1 MYRFT
6 NLNFSI
12 MLIVIIL
19 LATSLPMIATFDIK
33 QIKIIAY
40 NKAYATTDKLI
51 NSTSID
57 YRVGKN
63 DGSIAA
69 VHAFSGLNDLHY
81 NTSVNQGSNQYQA
94 GYIAGY
100 NEEWKRLSA
109 TNSTIEMS
117 SGHQGIQHYHNEN
130 CQGMLHVLGDC
141 SGKAAAGGGKAIDS
155 SNNEAMVGI
164 IDQQQHSDNENCQGM
179 LFLVVGNCD
188 NNGSS
193 NIESVNQTKE
203 NRVW

>member
-1 MYRFT
+1 
-6 NLNFSI
+6 

-81 NTSVNQGSNQYQA
+81 NISVNQGINQYQA

-109 TNSTIEMS
+109 TNSTISMS
-117 SGHQGIQHYHNEN
+117 SGHQSIQHYHNEN
-130 CQGMLHVLGDC
+130 CQDILYVLGDC
-141 SGKAAAGGGKAIDS
+141 SNNAGKTIA
-155 SNNEAMVGI
+155 SNETMVSR
-164 IDQQQHSDNENCQGM
+164 IDQHYGNENCKDIF
-179 LFLVVGNCD
+179 FLVGDCD
-188 NNGSS
+188 SS
-193 NIESVNQTKE
+193 QSKE

>member
-1 MYRFT
+1 
-6 NLNFSI
+6 

-81 NTSVNQGSNQYQA
+81 NTSVTA
-94 GYIAGY
+94 
-100 NEEWKRLSA
+100 A
-109 TNSTIEMS
+109 TNIS
-117 SGHQGIQHYHNEN
+117 
-130 CQGMLHVLGDC
+130 
-141 SGKAAAGGGKAIDS
+141 
-155 SNNEAMVGI
+155 
-164 IDQQQHSDNENCQGM
+164 
-179 LFLVVGNCD
+179 LVILLVITRNGND
-188 NNGSS
+188 YLLP
-193 NIESVNQTKE
+193 ILL
-203 NRVW
+203 

>member
-19 LATSLPMIATFDIK
+19 LAISLPMIATFDIK
-33 QIKIIAY
+33 QIKIMEY

-69 VHAFSGLNDLHY
+69 VHAFSGLNDLHH

-109 TNSTIEMS
+109 TNSTIS
-117 SGHQGIQHYHNEN
+117 ITSGHQGIQHYHNEK
-130 CQGMLHVLGDC
+130 CQGILHVLGDC
-141 SGKAAAGGGKAIDS
+141 SGKAADKAIA
-155 SNNEAMVGI
+155 SNETMVGSGR
-164 IDQQQHSDNENCQGM
+164 QQQQPQNYANENCQGM
-179 LFLVVGNCD
+179 FFLVGGCD
-188 NNGSS
+188 NSGGSGSS
-193 NIESVNQTKE
+193 SEGIRQSKE

>member
-1 MYRFT
+1 MYRYT
-6 NLNFSI
+6 NLSFSI
-12 MLIVIIL
+12 ALIVIIL
-19 LATSLPMIATFDIK
+19 LVTSLPMILTFDIK
-33 QIKIIAY
+33 QIKIIVY

-57 YRVGKN
+57 YKVGKN

-81 NTSVNQGSNQYQA
+81 NTSVYHGSNQYQS

-109 TNSTIEMS
+109 TNSTISIS
-117 SGHQGIQHYHNEN
+117 SGHQGIQNYHNEK
-130 CQGMLHVLGDC
+130 CQGILHVLGDC
-141 SGKAAAGGGKAIDS
+141 SGKAIASNETMVGGGR
-155 SNNEAMVGI
+155 
-164 IDQQQHSDNENCQGM
+164 QQQPQNYANENCQGM
-179 LFLVVGNCD
+179 FFLVGGCD
-188 NNGSS
+188 NSDSGGSDS
-193 NIESVNQTKE
+193 SSEGISQSKE